1 MVKVSKGRRVEDE
14 AMALA
19 MIRQAD
25 MEEMFIKVR
34 EGGTTMKGF
43 DTCGITHY
51 ISTSELTLRKETVA
65 SYLPLPPPP

>member
-34 EGGTTMKGF
+34 GCHHHCGTREREGRGE
-43 DTCGITHY
+43 
-51 ISTSELTLRKETVA
+51 SLR
-65 SYLPLPPPP
+65 